1 MQNTILTFT
10 HATFQ
15 TIMKLTFTAQSILEW
30 VALKLGLVP
39 IPMGHTSLSYILA
52 RAVIEAHQINV
63 FEVIQHQ
70 SLSLEAIAEATQ
82 TNARALRSLLNVLI
96 SADYLHYKNERYS
109 LTKMAKKWCLKES
122 KDSIHDEQIFNKLC
136 WDWMGHMGEYL
147 KTGKGVQYH
156 DSLNEEEW
164 QIYQKAMEN
173 IASNSARSGAK
184 MLPKLKPNAKVL
196 DIGGSHGLYCI
207 ELCKIYPDLKATI
220 FDLPPAVDK
229 AEPILRSHYSGSNI
243 KYQKG
248 DALKDEF
255 GESEY
260 DLILVSS
267 LMHHFTPEQN
277 IMVSKKIAKALKPGG
292 YFVIQEFVR
301 AETANKME
309 MTGVLG
315 DLFFNVSS
323 TSGNWSGKE
332 LIGFQESAGLTHKN
346 IKRFLTP
353 PSFVQVIS
361 QKV

>member
-1 MQNTILTFT
+1 
-10 HATFQ
+10 
-15 TIMKLTFTAQSILEW
+15 MKLTFSAQNILEW
-30 VALKLGLVP
+30 IALKLKLVP
-39 IPMGHTSLSYILA
+39 IPIGHTSLSYILA

-63 FEVIQHQ
+63 FEQIGHQ
-70 SLSLEAIAEATQ
+70 SLSLAEIAVATN
-82 TNARALRSLLNVLI
+82 TNERALRSLLNVLI
-96 SADYLHYKNERYS
+96 SADYLHYKDGKYR

-122 KDSIHDEQIFNKLC
+122 KDSVHDEQVFNKLC

-147 KTGKGVQYH
+147 KTGKGIQYH

-173 IASNSARSGAK
+173 IAANSARSGAK
-184 MLPKLKPNAKVL
+184 MLPKLNSNAKVL
-196 DIGGSHGLYCI
+196 DIGGSHGLYCV

-220 FDLPPAVDK
+220 FDLPSAVDK
-229 AEPILRSHYSGSNI
+229 AEPILRTHYNGSNI
-243 KYQKG
+243 NYQKG
-248 DALKDEF
+248 DALKEAF
-255 GESEY
+255 GEGEY

-277 IMVSKKIAKALKPGG
+277 IELSQKISKALKPGG
-292 YFVIQEFVR
+292 YFVIQEFIR

-323 TSGNWSGKE
+323 TSGNWSAKE
-332 LIGFQESAGLTHKN
+332 LIGFQESARLIHKG
-346 IKRFLTP
+346 IKKFLTP
-353 PSFVQVIS
+353 PSFVQVVA

>member
-1 MQNTILTFT
+1 
-10 HATFQ
+10 
-15 TIMKLTFTAQSILEW
+15 MKLTIAPQSILEW
-30 VALKLGLVP
+30 IALKLGIVP
-39 IPMGHTSLSYILA
+39 TPIAHTSLSYILS

-63 FEVIQHQ
+63 FETIQHHA
-70 SLSLEAIAEATQ
+70 LTLEQIASATQ
-82 TNARALRSLLNVLI
+82 TNPRALRSLLNVLI
-96 SADYLHYKNERYS
+96 SADYLHYKNEKYS
-109 LTKMAKKWCLKES
+109 LSKMAKKWCLKES
-122 KDSIHDEQIFNKLC
+122 KDSVHDEQVFNKLC

-147 KTGKGVQYH
+147 KTGKGIQYH
-156 DSLNEEEW
+156 DSLTEDEW

-173 IASNSARSGAK
+173 IAANSARAGAK
-184 MLPKLKPNAKVL
+184 MLPKLKPNAKIL

-207 ELCKIYPDLKATI
+207 ELCKIYPEVEATI

-229 AEPILRSHYSGSNI
+229 AAPILQSHYSGNKI

-248 DALKDEF
+248 DALQDEF
-255 GESEY
+255 GVEEY

-277 IMVSKKIAKALKPGG
+277 VMVSKKIAKALKPNG
-292 YFVIQEFVR
+292 YFVIQEFIR

-323 TSGNWSGKE
+323 TSGNWSAKE
-332 LIGFQESAGLTHKN
+332 LIGFQESAGLIHKG

-353 PSFVQVIS
+353 PSFVQVVA
-361 QKV
+361 QKN